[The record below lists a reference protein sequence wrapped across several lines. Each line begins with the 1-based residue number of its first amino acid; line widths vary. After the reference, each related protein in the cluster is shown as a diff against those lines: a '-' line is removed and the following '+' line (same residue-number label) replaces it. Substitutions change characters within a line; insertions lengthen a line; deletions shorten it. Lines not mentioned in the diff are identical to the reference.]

1 MQSYSPFF
9 PDDTLKIDYTTKGIT
24 PKTKNTTF
32 YSSKD
37 LYSTVE
43 LATNRAY
50 NIGCSG
56 YRAITTNANGTYMF
70 GPCSSSEEYK
80 KIMKEMAVENVDR
93 RYYDFDPNQNIY
105 DIRDTQNDDLY
116 EGFNYRFSLLRKS
129 LSNVIYRDPIK
140 EAILGYY
147 ERVVYGLVETTKNI
161 KNYFNYTVKKNNR
174 RVF

>member
-1 MQSYSPFF
+1 MQNYSPFF
-9 PDDTLKIDYTTKGIT
+9 GGADKDVSYTVNGIK
-24 PKTKNTTF
+24 PKTTNTTF
-32 YSSKD
+32 YKSD
-37 LYSTVE
+37 ELYATEE
-43 LATNRAY
+43 LANTRAY

-56 YRAITTNANGTYMF
+56 SRAILANANGTYKF
-70 GPCSSSEEYK
+70 GPCSNASDYK
-80 KIMKEMAVENVDR
+80 RIMKEMQKENIDR

-147 ERVVYGLVETTKNI
+147 ERVVYGLVESTKNI

>member
-1 MQSYSPFF
+1 MKQMQ
-9 PDDTLKIDYTTKGIT
+9 K
-24 PKTKNTTF
+24 
-32 YSSKD
+32 
-37 LYSTVE
+37 E
-43 LATNRAY
+43 
-50 NIGCSG
+50 NI
-56 YRAITTNANGTYMF
+56 
-70 GPCSSSEEYK
+70 
-80 KIMKEMAVENVDR
+80 DR